1 MLASNADQI
10 VIEIQPFDTRS
21 ERHVEQFGEPR
32 RYLAGVGVHDVGR
45 GLDAPHPLGVERHPP
60 AATLEPG
67 VDDLAIK
74 GRQDLLAVE
83 AEREIGGSVEGL
95 AERLVETRA
104 VIEEAVRLY
113 PPLAAIS
120 RAAIAADELLG
131 CYIKPGSMLI
141 IAPYVLHRHRLLWE
155 RPDEFDP
162 SRFLGP
168 ARSRIDRFA
177 YLPFGVGPR
186 ICIGSGFALQEA
198 TIVVATVM
206 NSELST
212 TG

>member
-1 MLASNADQI
+1 VVA
-10 VIEIQPFDTRS
+10 
-21 ERHVEQFGEPR
+21 
-32 RYLAGVGVHDVGR
+32 
-45 GLDAPHPLGVERHPP
+45 
-60 AATLEPG
+60 
-67 VDDLAIK
+67 
-74 GRQDLLAVE
+74 E

-104 VIEEAVRLY
+104 VIEEAIRLY

-131 CYIKPGSMLI
+131 CPIKPGSMVV

-155 RPDEFDP
+155 RPDEFEP
-162 SRFLGP
+162 NRFLGA
-168 ARSRIDRFA
+168 ARDRIDRFA

-186 ICIGSGFALQEA
+186 ICIGSVFALQEA

-206 NSELST
+206 RHFRLELVPGRPVWPVLRVTLRPDGGLPMVVRRRKAAS
-212 TG
+212 G